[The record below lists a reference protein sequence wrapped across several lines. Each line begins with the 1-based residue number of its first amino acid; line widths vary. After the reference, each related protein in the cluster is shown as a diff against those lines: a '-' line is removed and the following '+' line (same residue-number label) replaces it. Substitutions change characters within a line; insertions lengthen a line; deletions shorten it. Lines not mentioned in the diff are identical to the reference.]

1 MATTYRPA
9 ALTFNS
15 GTAGRGAKS
24 YDAADVPVP
33 SYMVSPGVDR
43 TVLQQQFA
51 YEWYD
56 YSGRYSMG
64 SNPPFTKGS
73 AGRLLPDFT
82 NDGQPRRILRGF
94 IRRSDYDMADTK
106 SGARLYFMYNPE
118 TITRDY
124 VSYLDQG
131 ALDPFNTVFQAG
143 NLVAPPSFMD
153 FDFSLLFDRQ
163 EEASQDGAHPG
174 VFVDY
179 EYFDLVV
186 RNVVPSY
193 DPNSSSLGGSELPDN
208 GVMMVNPRDI
218 TVVFSPN
225 ITVQGRPKNA
235 RVSFTKF
242 THRMIPIRMQIDL
255 TIRVTYFGP
264 MKDMVE
270 YKQEQATVTDTVPWN
285 VNTESPFT
293 ITYDEIKATATAFSE
308 KMVEGYM
315 LTKGE
320 VDEKL
325 AGLTANGTIPA
336 GAEGLL
342 NTTAAASG
350 DLNASIADWANKQ
363 ITANPTKYC
372 GDNAPSGTTRANL
385 WAWGDCSSWIWAV
398 FATHPSK
405 PNTKMGPTW
414 NSTFESKSNIPATG
428 GQMDSM
434 RNQSCPNKEMFYSR
448 DKSAS
453 VRSKIIAPQLPLLLP
468 GDLLFRRA
476 GVVAGH
482 DKGHVAMVYGND
494 TVNQK
499 ITYVHNGGGRPKP
512 SSQNSMSYGDIASSY
527 TECYRPLLG
536 NPNMVGNSSADPLI
550 VDSVL

>member
-1 MATTYRPA
+1 MATTYRPT
-9 ALTFNS
+9 ALTFN
-15 GTAGRGAKS
+15 GAAARGAAP
-24 YDAADVPVP
+24 YNAADIPVP

-56 YSGRYSMG
+56 QSGRYAMG

-82 NDGQPRRILRGF
+82 SDGQPRRILRGF

-143 NLVAPPSFMD
+143 NLVPPPSFMD
-153 FDFSLLFDRQ
+153 FQFSLLFDRQ
-163 EEASQDGAHPG
+163 EEASQDGTHPG

-186 RNVVPSY
+186 RNVVPNY
-193 DPNSSSLGGSELPDN
+193 DPGGSGIGGAELPDN

-225 ITVQGRPKNA
+225 ITVQGRPKEA

-270 YKQEQATVTDTVPWN
+270 YTEEQATTTDTVPWN
-285 VNTESPFT
+285 VGTDTPFT
-293 ITYDEIKATATAFSE
+293 ITNEQITASTDAFLEEMSHGNLLTEAQIKE
-308 KMVEGYM
+308 KIEGYVASGA
-315 LTKGE
+315 LP
-320 VDEKL
+320 DAASDL
-325 AGLTANGTIPA
+325 FGLTGANG
-336 GAEGLL
+336 
-342 NTTAAASG
+342 AASG
-350 DLNASIADWANKQ
+350 TLNAQIAEWGLKMVNEH
-363 ITANPTKYC
+363 PTKYC
-372 GDNAPSGTTRANL
+372 GDNAPSGTTRSNL
-385 WAWGDCSSWIWAV
+385 WDWGDCSSWVWAV
-398 FATHPSK
+398 FASHPSK
-405 PNTKMGPTW
+405 PNSQMGPTW
-414 NSTFESKSNIPATG
+414 NSTFESKKNIPATE
-428 GQMDSM
+428 GQIASM
-434 RNQSCPNKEMFYSR
+434 RNGSCPVKEIFYSR
-448 DKSAS
+448 AGSTGE
-453 VRSKIIAPQLPLLLP
+453 RSKIIAPQLPLLLP
-468 GDLLFRRA
+468 GDLIYRKA
-476 GVVAGH
+476 GVIKS
-482 DKGHVAMVYGND
+482 KGHVAIVYSND
-494 TVNQK
+494 TAAKQ
-499 ITYVHNGGGRPKP
+499 ITYVHCGGPRPKP
-512 SSQNSMSYGDIASSY
+512 SNRGTMSYDTLATTY
-527 TECYRPLLG
+527 TEAYRPMLG
-536 NPNMVGNSSADPLI
+536 NADSPGNRPMIGQDGGW
-550 VDSVL
+550 